1 MKNTRK
7 IIDELIDVKTI
18 DDMRSS
24 IQALY
29 EQGGFITVTVKKS
42 KARVERHKVK
52 IVGVHQNLF
61 TVENVDLNLRFGIQY
76 IDLLTKNVALSE

>member
-18 DDMRSS
+18 DDMRAS

-29 EQGGFITVTVKKS
+29 EQGGFITVAVKKS

-52 IVGVHQNLF
+52 IVGVHHNLF
-61 TVENVDLNLRFGIQY
+61 TVENVELNLRFGIQY
-76 IDLLTKNVALSE
+76 IDLLTKTVLLSE